1 MHRHMDKPDH
11 IDYCFVSVVMV
22 EKIKSAEVGGYD
34 LGAKYSDHVP
44 VIVSLTTIKLKIYL

>member
-44 VIVSLTTIKLKIYL
+44 VIVMFDNN